1 MKLKKNEKVKS
12 AGNAQV
18 NVGKAR
24 IASGERSCQCAPYRV
39 QEVVY
44 KDNNGAFSIFGFKI
58 HNKIK

>member
-39 QEVVY
+39 
-44 KDNNGAFSIFGFKI
+44 
-58 HNKIK
+58 